1 MRIYVTGSTGFVGKA
16 LIKKLLGLE
25 HDIFPIVRQ
34 NSGIH
39 NEILLDL
46 ALASEEELFEVF
58 KDADCII
65 HLAAHANF
73 GKNFNFDTYNINCLA
88 NLRLVNVINKLNAH
102 LVFASNALIAGIDV
116 EYITKESPDIPEIPY
131 NISKYLSETYIKT
144 KLSNYTIL
152 RIGGIFGLGGPQHLF
167 LNKAIEQVRHG
178 VTLDINDNG
187 LGKRNYIFVEDL
199 CAWIIDIV
207 LSKQIGTVLMAGND
221 IVSMN
226 DILSTL
232 YKVYLGEYTP
242 FERGSIQG
250 KNQIIHS
257 ESPSI
262 TFHSYER
269 AFEIMKCELG

>member
-1 MRIYVTGSTGFVGKA
+1 MRLYITGSTGFVGKV
-16 LIKKLLGLE
+16 LMKKLLDFDCE
-25 HDIFPIVRQ
+25 IFPIVRK

-46 ALASEEELFEVF
+46 ACASEEELFEVF
-58 KDADCII
+58 KGADCII
-65 HLAAHANF
+65 HLAAHPNF
-73 GKNFNFDTYNINCLA
+73 AKKFDFDTYNINCLA
-88 NLRLVNVINKLNAH
+88 NLRLVNVISKLDAH

-116 EYITKESPDIPEIPY
+116 EHITMESPDIPEIPY
-131 NISKYLSETYIKT
+131 NISKYISETYIKT
-144 KLSNYTIL
+144 KLTNYTIL

-167 LNKAIEQVRHG
+167 LNKAIEQVKHG

-199 CAWIIDIV
+199 CGWIIKIV
-207 LSKQIGTVLMAGND
+207 RSKQLGTVLMAGND

-232 YKVYLGEYTP
+232 YKVFLGKYIP
-242 FERGSIQG
+242 FKTGSLQG

-257 ESPSI
+257 ESSSI
-262 TFHSYER
+262 SIHSYQR
-269 AFEIMKCELG
+269 AFEIMKYELS

>member
-1 MRIYVTGSTGFVGKA
+1 MRIYITGSTGFVGKV
-16 LIKKLLGLE
+16 LIKKLSDFGYE
-25 HDIFPIVRQ
+25 ISPIVRK

-46 ALASEEELFEVF
+46 ACASEEELFEVF
-58 KDADCII
+58 KGADCII

-73 GKNFNFDTYNINCLA
+73 GRNFDFETYNINCLA
-88 NLRLVNVINKLNAH
+88 NLRLVNVISKLDAH
-102 LVFASNALIAGIDV
+102 LVFASNALIAGIDL
-116 EYITKESPDIPEIPY
+116 EHITKESPDLPEIPY
-131 NISKYLSETYIKT
+131 NISKYVSETYIKT

-152 RIGGIFGLGGPQHLF
+152 RIGGIFGIGGPQHLF

-207 LSKQIGTVLMAGND
+207 RSKQTGTVLMAGND
-221 IVSMN
+221 IASMS

-232 YKVYLGEYTP
+232 YKVFLGDYIP
-242 FERGSIQG
+242 FKTGSLQG
-250 KNQIIHS
+250 KNQVIYSDSSGITIHS
-257 ESPSI
+257 
-262 TFHSYER
+262 YKR
-269 AFEIMKCELG
+269 AFEIMKYELG

>member
-1 MRIYVTGSTGFVGKA
+1 MRIYITGSTGFVGKV
-16 LIKKLLGLE
+16 LIKKLLDFGFE
-25 HDIFPIVRQ
+25 IFPIVRK
-34 NSGIH
+34 NSGIP

-46 ALASEEELFEVF
+46 AYANEEELFDVF
-58 KDADCII
+58 KGADCII

-73 GKNFNFDTYNINCLA
+73 GKNFDFDTYNINCLA
-88 NLRLVNVINKLNAH
+88 NLRLVNVISKLDTH
-102 LVFASNALIAGIDV
+102 LVFASNALIAGIDN

-167 LNKAIEQVRHG
+167 LNKAIENVKRS
-178 VTLDINDNG
+178 VTLDLSDNG

-199 CAWIIDIV
+199 CEWIISIV
-207 LSKQIGTVLMAGND
+207 RSKQLGTVLMAGND

-226 DILSTL
+226 EILSAL
-232 YKVYLGEYTP
+232 YKVFLGEDIS
-242 FERGSIQG
+242 FKIGSLQG

-257 ESPSI
+257 EVSSI
-262 TFHSYER
+262 TIHSYER
-269 AFEIMKCELG
+269 AFEIMKNELS